1 MEIGQQIIR
10 YRKQQALSQEEL
22 AEKVYVS
29 RQSISNW
36 ENDKTYPDIHSLLL
50 LSQIFQVSLDQL
62 IKGDIEK
69 MKYTITQVDKKNFER
84 DTKVMVTLMIL
95 LMISSYPLV
104 YFLEWLGLGIFV
116 LLSIITMTYANR
128 VERFKKKY
136 DVQTYK
142 EILAVSNGKLLDEI
156 EKREERAKLPYQ
168 KPLIVTVFFLITIA
182 TFFASRFIFTWLFHL
197 TQFSNNSFQL
207 VFSMNTCNLFN
218 HFSVFFKHQCWN

>member
-50 LSQIFQVSLDQL
+50 LSQFFQMSLDQL

-142 EILAVSNGKLLDEI
+142 EILAVSSGKLLDEI

-168 KPLIVTVFFLITIA
+168 KPLIVTVFFLITVA

-197 TQFSNNSFQL
+197 S
-207 VFSMNTCNLFN
+207 
-218 HFSVFFKHQCWN
+218 

>member
-142 EILAVSNGKLLDEI
+142 EILAVSSGKLLDEI

-168 KPLIVTVFFLITIA
+168 KPLIVTVFFLITVA

-197 TQFSNNSFQL
+197 SKIKLSVTLGFI
-207 VFSMNTCNLFN
+207 LFN
-218 HFSVFFKHQCWN
+218 SIQQ

>member
-36 ENDKTYPDIHSLLL
+36 ENDKTYPDIYSLLL

-142 EILAVSNGKLLDEI
+142 EILAVSSGKLLDEI
-156 EKREERAKLPYQ
+156 EKRERRNRKTGRKSKTSLSETPYCHCIFPHYCCHLFCKSFYFYMVVPFKLVDN
-168 KPLIVTVFFLITIA
+168 KIKLSVTLG
-182 TFFASRFIFTWLFHL
+182 FI
-197 TQFSNNSFQL
+197 
-207 VFSMNTCNLFN
+207 LFN
-218 HFSVFFKHQCWN
+218 SIQQ

>member
-10 YRKQQALSQEEL
+10 YRKQQALSQEKL

-29 RQSISNW
+29 YQSISNW

-62 IKGDIEK
+62 IKGDIER
-69 MKYTITQVDKKNFER
+69 MKYTITQVDKKNFKR

-136 DVQTYK
+136 DVQPYK

-168 KPLIVTVFFLITIA
+168 KPLIVTVFFLITVA
-182 TFFASRFIFTWLFHL
+182 FAFASRFMFTWLFH
-197 TQFSNNSFQL
+197 
-207 VFSMNTCNLFN
+207 
-218 HFSVFFKHQCWN
+218 

>member
-142 EILAVSNGKLLDEI
+142 EILAVSSGKLLDEI

-168 KPLIVTVFFLITIA
+168 KPLIVTVFFLIIVA

-197 TQFSNNSFQL
+197 S
-207 VFSMNTCNLFN
+207 
-218 HFSVFFKHQCWN
+218 

>member
-10 YRKQQALSQEEL
+10 YRKQQALSQEKL

-69 MKYTITQVDKKNFER
+69 MKYTITQVDKKNFKR

-136 DVQTYK
+136 DVQPYK

-168 KPLIVTVFFLITIA
+168 KPLIVTVFFLITFA
-182 TFFASRFIFTWLFHL
+182 FAFASRFMFTWLFH
-197 TQFSNNSFQL
+197 
-207 VFSMNTCNLFN
+207 
-218 HFSVFFKHQCWN
+218 

>member
-69 MKYTITQVDKKNFER
+69 MKYTITQVDKKNFKR

-116 LLSIITMTYANR
+116 LLSIITMTYTNR

-136 DVQTYK
+136 DVQPYK

-168 KPLIVTVFFLITIA
+168 KPLIVTVFFLITVA
-182 TFFASRFIFTWLFHL
+182 FAFASRFMFTWLFH
-197 TQFSNNSFQL
+197 
-207 VFSMNTCNLFN
+207 
-218 HFSVFFKHQCWN
+218 

>member
-1 MEIGQQIIR
+1 MEIGQQMIR

-22 AEKVYVS
+22 VEKVYVS

-95 LMISSYPLV
+95 LTISSYPLV

-136 DVQTYK
+136 DVQPYK

-168 KPLIVTVFFLITIA
+168 NPLIVTVFFLITVAIA
-182 TFFASRFIFTWLFHL
+182 FASRFMFTWLFH
-197 TQFSNNSFQL
+197 
-207 VFSMNTCNLFN
+207 
-218 HFSVFFKHQCWN
+218 

>member
-1 MEIGQQIIR
+1 MEIGQQMIR

-50 LSQIFQVSLDQL
+50 LSQIFQVSLNQL

-69 MKYTITQVDKKNFER
+69 MKYTITQVDKKNFKR

-136 DVQTYK
+136 DVQPYK

-168 KPLIVTVFFLITIA
+168 KPLIVTVFFLITVA
-182 TFFASRFIFTWLFHL
+182 FAFASRFMFTWLFH
-197 TQFSNNSFQL
+197 
-207 VFSMNTCNLFN
+207 
-218 HFSVFFKHQCWN
+218 

>member
-142 EILAVSNGKLLDEI
+142 EILAVSSGKLLDEI

-168 KPLIVTVFFLITIA
+168 KPLIVTVFSSLLLPPFLQVV
-182 TFFASRFIFTWLFHL
+182 LFSHGC
-197 TQFSNNSFQL
+197 SI
-207 VFSMNTCNLFN
+207 
-218 HFSVFFKHQCWN
+218 

>member
-36 ENDKTYPDIHSLLL
+36 ENDKTYPDIYSLSL

-142 EILAVSNGKLLDEI
+142 EILAVSSGKLLDEI

-168 KPLIVTVFFLITIA
+168 KPLIVTVFFLITVA

-197 TQFSNNSFQL
+197 S
-207 VFSMNTCNLFN
+207 
-218 HFSVFFKHQCWN
+218 

>member
-10 YRKQQALSQEEL
+10 YRKQQALSQEKL

-62 IKGDIEK
+62 IKRDIEK
-69 MKYTITQVDKKNFER
+69 MKYTITQVDKKNFKR

-136 DVQTYK
+136 DVQPYK

-156 EKREERAKLPYQ
+156 EKREERATLPYQ
-168 KPLIVTVFFLITIA
+168 KPLIVTVFFLITVA
-182 TFFASRFIFTWLFHL
+182 FAFASRFMFTWLFH
-197 TQFSNNSFQL
+197 
-207 VFSMNTCNLFN
+207 
-218 HFSVFFKHQCWN
+218 

>member
-10 YRKQQALSQEEL
+10 YRKQQALSQEKL

-69 MKYTITQVDKKNFER
+69 MKYTITQVDKKNFKR

-136 DVQTYK
+136 DVQPYK

-156 EKREERAKLPYQ
+156 EKREERATLPYQ
-168 KPLIVTVFFLITIA
+168 KPLIVTVFFLITA
-182 TFFASRFIFTWLFHL
+182 AFAFASRFMFTWLFH
-197 TQFSNNSFQL
+197 
-207 VFSMNTCNLFN
+207 
-218 HFSVFFKHQCWN
+218 

>member
-29 RQSISNW
+29 RQNISNW

-50 LSQIFQVSLDQL
+50 LSQFFQVSLDQL

-142 EILAVSNGKLLDEI
+142 EILAVSSGKLLDEI

-168 KPLIVTVFFLITIA
+168 KPLIVTVFFLITVA

-197 TQFSNNSFQL
+197 S
-207 VFSMNTCNLFN
+207 
-218 HFSVFFKHQCWN
+218 

>member
-156 EKREERAKLPYQ
+156 EKREERAKIPYQ

-197 TQFSNNSFQL
+197 S
-207 VFSMNTCNLFN
+207 
-218 HFSVFFKHQCWN
+218 

>member
-1 MEIGQQIIR
+1 MEIGQQIIH

-50 LSQIFQVSLDQL
+50 LSQIFQVSLNQL

-136 DVQTYK
+136 DVQPYK

-168 KPLIVTVFFLITIA
+168 KLLIVTVFFLITVA
-182 TFFASRFIFTWLFHL
+182 FAFASRFMFTWLFH
-197 TQFSNNSFQL
+197 
-207 VFSMNTCNLFN
+207 
-218 HFSVFFKHQCWN
+218 

>member
-62 IKGDIEK
+62 IKGNIEK

-197 TQFSNNSFQL
+197 S
-207 VFSMNTCNLFN
+207 
-218 HFSVFFKHQCWN
+218 

>member
-10 YRKQQALSQEEL
+10 YRKQQALSQEKL

-29 RQSISNW
+29 CQSISNW

-69 MKYTITQVDKKNFER
+69 MKYTITQVDKKNFKR

-116 LLSIITMTYANR
+116 LLSIITMTYANG

-136 DVQTYK
+136 DVQPYK

-168 KPLIVTVFFLITIA
+168 KPLIVTVFFLITVA
-182 TFFASRFIFTWLFHL
+182 FAFASRFMFTWLFH
-197 TQFSNNSFQL
+197 
-207 VFSMNTCNLFN
+207 
-218 HFSVFFKHQCWN
+218 

>member
-156 EKREERAKLPYQ
+156 EKREERAKLSYQ
-168 KPLIVTVFFLITIA
+168 KPLIVTVFFLITVA

-197 TQFSNNSFQL
+197 S
-207 VFSMNTCNLFN
+207 
-218 HFSVFFKHQCWN
+218 

>member
-50 LSQIFQVSLDQL
+50 LSQIFQVSLNQL

-69 MKYTITQVDKKNFER
+69 MKYTIAQVDKKNFKR

-136 DVQTYK
+136 DVQPYK

-168 KPLIVTVFFLITIA
+168 KPLIVTVFFLITVA
-182 TFFASRFIFTWLFHL
+182 FAFASRFMFTWLFH
-197 TQFSNNSFQL
+197 
-207 VFSMNTCNLFN
+207 
-218 HFSVFFKHQCWN
+218 

>member
-104 YFLEWLGLGIFV
+104 YFLEWLGLDIFV

-142 EILAVSNGKLLDEI
+142 EILAVSSGKLLDEI

-168 KPLIVTVFFLITIA
+168 KPLIVTVFFLITVA

-197 TQFSNNSFQL
+197 S
-207 VFSMNTCNLFN
+207 
-218 HFSVFFKHQCWN
+218 

>member
-10 YRKQQALSQEEL
+10 YRKQQALSQEKL

-69 MKYTITQVDKKNFER
+69 MKYTITQVDKKNFKR

-136 DVQTYK
+136 DVQPYK

-156 EKREERAKLPYQ
+156 EKREERATLPYQ

-182 TFFASRFIFTWLFHL
+182 FAFASRFMFTWLFH
-197 TQFSNNSFQL
+197 
-207 VFSMNTCNLFN
+207 
-218 HFSVFFKHQCWN
+218 

>member
-1 MEIGQQIIR
+1 MEIGQQMIR
-10 YRKQQALSQEEL
+10 YRKQQTLSQKEL
-22 AEKVYVS
+22 VEKVYVS

-136 DVQTYK
+136 DVQPYK

-168 KPLIVTVFFLITIA
+168 KPLIVTVFFLITVA
-182 TFFASRFIFTWLFHL
+182 FAFASRFMFTWLFH
-197 TQFSNNSFQL
+197 
-207 VFSMNTCNLFN
+207 
-218 HFSVFFKHQCWN
+218 

>member
-36 ENDKTYPDIHSLLL
+36 ENDKTYPDIYSLLL

-142 EILAVSNGKLLDEI
+142 EILAVSSGKLLDEI

-168 KPLIVTVFFLITIA
+168 KPLIVTVFFLITVA
-182 TFFASRFIFTWLFHL
+182 TFFASRFIFTW
-197 TQFSNNSFQL
+197 FSI
-207 VFSMNTCNLFN
+207 
-218 HFSVFFKHQCWN
+218 

>member
-50 LSQIFQVSLDQL
+50 LSQIFQVSLNQL

-136 DVQTYK
+136 DVQPYK

-168 KPLIVTVFFLITIA
+168 KPLIVTVFFLITVA
-182 TFFASRFIFTWLFHL
+182 FAFASRFMFTWLFH
-197 TQFSNNSFQL
+197 
-207 VFSMNTCNLFN
+207 
-218 HFSVFFKHQCWN
+218 

>member
-142 EILAVSNGKLLDEI
+142 EILAVSSGKLLDEI

-168 KPLIVTVFFLITIA
+168 KPLIVTVFFLITVA
-182 TFFASRFIFTWLFHL
+182 FAFASRFMFTWLFH
-197 TQFSNNSFQL
+197 
-207 VFSMNTCNLFN
+207 
-218 HFSVFFKHQCWN
+218 

>member
-1 MEIGQQIIR
+1 MEIGQQMIR

-69 MKYTITQVDKKNFER
+69 MKYTITQVDKKNFKR

-136 DVQTYK
+136 DVQPYK
-142 EILAVSNGKLLDEI
+142 EILAVSSGKLLDEI

-168 KPLIVTVFFLITIA
+168 NPLIVTVFFLITVAIA
-182 TFFASRFIFTWLFHL
+182 FASRFMFTWLFH
-197 TQFSNNSFQL
+197 
-207 VFSMNTCNLFN
+207 
-218 HFSVFFKHQCWN
+218 

>member
-10 YRKQQALSQEEL
+10 YRKQQALSQEKL

-29 RQSISNW
+29 CQSISNW

-69 MKYTITQVDKKNFER
+69 MKYTITQVDKKNFKR

-136 DVQTYK
+136 DVQPYK

-168 KPLIVTVFFLITIA
+168 KPLIVTVFFLITVAIA
-182 TFFASRFIFTWLFHL
+182 FASRFMFTWLFH
-197 TQFSNNSFQL
+197 
-207 VFSMNTCNLFN
+207 
-218 HFSVFFKHQCWN
+218 

>member
-36 ENDKTYPDIHSLLL
+36 ESDKTYPDIHSLLL
-50 LSQIFQVSLDQL
+50 LSQIFQVSLNQL

-69 MKYTITQVDKKNFER
+69 MKYTITQVDKKNFKR

-136 DVQTYK
+136 DVQPYK

-168 KPLIVTVFFLITIA
+168 KPLIVTVFFLITVA
-182 TFFASRFIFTWLFHL
+182 FAFASRFMFTWLFH
-197 TQFSNNSFQL
+197 
-207 VFSMNTCNLFN
+207 
-218 HFSVFFKHQCWN
+218 

>member
-62 IKGDIEK
+62 IKGDIEE

-197 TQFSNNSFQL
+197 S
-207 VFSMNTCNLFN
+207 
-218 HFSVFFKHQCWN
+218 

>member
-1 MEIGQQIIR
+1 MEIGQQMIR
-10 YRKQQALSQEEL
+10 YRKQQTLSQEEL
-22 AEKVYVS
+22 VEKVYVS

-62 IKGDIEK
+62 IKRDIEK

-136 DVQTYK
+136 DVQPYK

-168 KPLIVTVFFLITIA
+168 KPLIVTVFFLITVVIV
-182 TFFASRFIFTWLFHL
+182 FASRFMFTWLFH
-197 TQFSNNSFQL
+197 
-207 VFSMNTCNLFN
+207 
-218 HFSVFFKHQCWN
+218 

>member
-1 MEIGQQIIR
+1 MEIGQQMIR
-10 YRKQQALSQEEL
+10 YRKQQALSQEKL

-29 RQSISNW
+29 RQNISNW

-69 MKYTITQVDKKNFER
+69 MKYTITQVDKKNFKR

-136 DVQTYK
+136 DVQPYK

-168 KPLIVTVFFLITIA
+168 KPLIVTVFFLITVA
-182 TFFASRFIFTWLFHL
+182 FAFASRFMFTWLFH
-197 TQFSNNSFQL
+197 
-207 VFSMNTCNLFN
+207 
-218 HFSVFFKHQCWN
+218 

>member
-50 LSQIFQVSLDQL
+50 LSQIFQVSLNQL

-69 MKYTITQVDKKNFER
+69 MKYTITQVDKKNFKR
-84 DTKVMVTLMIL
+84 DTQVMVTLMIL

-136 DVQTYK
+136 DVQPYK

-168 KPLIVTVFFLITIA
+168 KPLIVTVFFLITVA
-182 TFFASRFIFTWLFHL
+182 FAFASRFMFTWLFH
-197 TQFSNNSFQL
+197 
-207 VFSMNTCNLFN
+207 
-218 HFSVFFKHQCWN
+218 

>member
-36 ENDKTYPDIHSLLL
+36 ENDKTYPDIYSLLL

-142 EILAVSNGKLLDEI
+142 EILAVSSGKLLDEI

-168 KPLIVTVFFLITIA
+168 KPLIVTVFFLITVV

-197 TQFSNNSFQL
+197 S
-207 VFSMNTCNLFN
+207 
-218 HFSVFFKHQCWN
+218 

>member
-1 MEIGQQIIR
+1 MEIGQQMIR
-10 YRKQQALSQEEL
+10 YRKQQTLSQEEL
-22 AEKVYVS
+22 VEKVYVS

-136 DVQTYK
+136 DVQPYK

-168 KPLIVTVFFLITIA
+168 KPLVVTVFFLITVVIV
-182 TFFASRFIFTWLFHL
+182 FASRFMFTWLFH
-197 TQFSNNSFQL
+197 
-207 VFSMNTCNLFN
+207 
-218 HFSVFFKHQCWN
+218 

>member
-36 ENDKTYPDIHSLLL
+36 ENDKTYPDIYSLLL

-142 EILAVSNGKLLDEI
+142 EILAVSSGKLLDKI

-168 KPLIVTVFFLITIA
+168 KPLIVTVFFLITVA

-197 TQFSNNSFQL
+197 S
-207 VFSMNTCNLFN
+207 
-218 HFSVFFKHQCWN
+218 